1 MTSAKHTTF
10 DSASLIGD
18 IAASGKWTLDG
29 PASRVEFAIK
39 HFWGLVT
46 VGGHFAGLDGAAQ
59 VAGDGTMTVSLVI
72 DAASIDTKQN
82 KRDEHLR
89 SARFFHAERHPR
101 IEVRVD
107 DVALTSRTAAAARG
121 QLTIAERTQP
131 ISFDATI
138 TLTADGRQA
147 TVEAT
152 LDVDRTAFGITFNP
166 LHMTKPA
173 AQVTTHLVFH
183 HATNPTKS

>member
-1 MTSAKHTTF
+1 MTSAQWSTF
-10 DSASLIGD
+10 HSASLIGD
-18 IAASGKWTLDG
+18 ISASGEWTLDG

-46 VGGHFAGLDGAAQ
+46 VRGLFAGLDGAAQ
-59 VAGDGTMTVSLVI
+59 VAADGTVTVSLVI
-72 DAASIDTKQN
+72 DAASVDTKQN

-89 SARFFHAERHPR
+89 SARFFHAEQHPR

-107 DVALTSRTAAAARG
+107 DVTLTSRTAAAARG

-138 TLTADGRQA
+138 TLSADSRQA
-147 TVEAT
+147 TVEAA

-166 LHMTKPA
+166 LHMSGA
-173 AQVTTHLVFH
+173 VAQVTARLVFH
-183 HATNPTKS
+183 HAADPTKS

>member
-1 MTSAKHTTF
+1 MTSAKQTTF

-18 IAASGKWTLDG
+18 IAASGEWTLDG
-29 PASRVEFAIK
+29 PASRVEFAVK

-46 VGGHFAGLDGAAQ
+46 VRGHFAGLDGAAQ
-59 VAGDGTMTVSLVI
+59 VAADGTMTVSLVI
-72 DAASIDTKQN
+72 DAASVDTKQN

-107 DVALTSRTAAAARG
+107 DVTLTSRTAAAARG
-121 QLTIAERTQP
+121 RLTIAERTQP

-138 TLTADGRQA
+138 TLTADSRKA

-166 LHMTKPA
+166 LHMSGPA
-173 AQVTTHLVFH
+173 AQVTAHLVFH
-183 HATNPTKS
+183 HAANPTKG